1 MLNKIKLKN
10 FRKHTD
16 TELTFNGGLSVLRAP
31 NEHGKTT
38 LLEAICYALFGVK
51 ALRSP
56 LEDTVTWGEPVNTL
70 KIELDLTLDNVNYSV
85 KRGKSGAE
93 LNYDGG
99 RVTGQTEVTGFL
111 CAKLKVDPVAA
122 AKLMLAGQG
131 EIRGALE
138 AGTKA
143 TTELIERLAE
153 FDQLDNLLDV
163 MQARLTLG
171 SATGAEAALEDAA
184 RHLEALQAQAVEP
197 DVAALQAAIDAAQ
210 ADLAVPVAGLEAIE
224 GEASAA
230 QAALDDVRTA
240 HDAHKRA
247 TETLETLQGKLRA
260 LCAQAEEA
268 YLAANTLIVGPS
280 EDEIRAEIETL
291 TNAAAHLQA
300 FTRLEPIL
308 EAPKARVEGLDFSEL
323 KDRMVQLDQECTALV
338 AARAKAASDIE
349 VAKAGLSFGNCGFCG
364 QDFSHLP
371 QVAEKNAELQRTIDA
386 AQETLTTSKAVLE
399 AVRKEQSVL
408 SAIEASCRVRFATL
422 SANPTYV
429 KRKGTHLPPTLVW
442 AGPDIASLKGADEA
456 LKQARKDLKQVQDLA
471 LRVQAAQAR
480 HTALVE
486 QRGGLET
493 EITQA
498 TLEVSSTYLQLR
510 DLNSAVAYRD
520 STLAKRRLLQ
530 VQASAAQAALRDA
543 EYELRDAQRTFT
555 QATAAVEQA
564 QAVVQRRKDALDALA
579 FNNTLLKRV
588 RQARPL
594 IADKLWSIV
603 LSAVSSYFS
612 EMRGTRSTVTKDSD
626 GFKVDGH
633 PISTLSGSTLDIL
646 GLAIRVALI
655 RTFLPTAPFLVL
667 DEPCAAMDQQRTE
680 ATLGFVVACGFKQI
694 VVVTHE
700 DTSEAVADHMIEL

>member
-38 LLEAICYALFGVK
+38 LIEAVCYALFGVK

-70 KIELDLTLDNVNYSV
+70 KVELDIAVDGVSYSI

-93 LNYDGG
+93 VNYDGG
-99 RVTGQTEVTGFL
+99 RVTGQTEATNFV
-111 CAKLKVDPVAA
+111 CSKLKVDPVAA
-122 AKLMLAGQG
+122 TKLMLAGQG

-153 FDQLDNLLDV
+153 FDQLDNLLET
-163 MQARLTLG
+163 MQERLALG
-171 SATGAEAALEDAA
+171 SATGAEAALEDAVQ
-184 RHLEALQAQAVEP
+184 HLEVLRVQAVEP
-197 DVAALQAAIDAAQ
+197 DVAALQATIEAAQ
-210 ADLAVPVAGLEAIE
+210 VDLTAAMAGLEALE
-224 GEASAA
+224 GEAAAA
-230 QAALDDVRTA
+230 QAALDEARTA
-240 HDAHKRA
+240 HDTHKRA
-247 TETLETLQGKLRA
+247 TEKLEALQGKLRT
-260 LCAQAEEA
+260 LGAQVEEA
-268 YLAANTLIVGPS
+268 SLAANTWVVGPS

-291 TNAAAHLQA
+291 TNADTHLQA
-300 FTRLEPIL
+300 FKRLQPTL
-308 EAPKARVEGLDFSEL
+308 EAPKATVEGLDYNEL
-323 KDRMVQLDQECTALV
+323 KSRMAQLGQEHTALV
-338 AARAKAASDIE
+338 AAGAKASSDIE
-349 VAKAGLSFGNCGFCG
+349 VAKAGLSFGSCGFCG

-386 AQETLTTSKAVLE
+386 AQMTLTTSKASLE
-399 AVRKEQSVL
+399 AVRKEQNVL
-408 SAIEASCRVRFATL
+408 SAIEADCRGRFATL
-422 SANPTYV
+422 NANLGYV
-429 KRKGTHLPPTLVW
+429 KREGTHLPPTLVW
-442 AGPDIASLKGADEA
+442 TGPDIDSLKGADEA
-456 LKQARKDLKQVQDLA
+456 LKQSRKDLKQVQDLTA
-471 LRVQAAQAR
+471 RVQAAQAR

-486 QRGGLET
+486 QRGNLET

-498 TLEVSSTYLQLR
+498 TLEVSSAYLQLR

-520 STLAKRRLLQ
+520 ATLAKRRLLQ
-530 VQASAAQAALRDA
+530 VQASAAQTSLRDA
-543 EYELRDAQRTFT
+543 EYELRDAQRAFT
-555 QATAAVEQA
+555 QAKAAVEQA
-564 QAVVQRRKDALDALA
+564 QAAVQRRKDALDTLA
-579 FNNTLLKRV
+579 FNNALLKRV

-612 EMRGTRSTVTKDSD
+612 EMRGTRSAVTKDSD

-655 RTFLPTAPFLVL
+655 RTFLPSAPFLVL

-680 ATLGFVVACGFKQI
+680 ATLGFVMACGFKQI